1 MWTGSKPMY
10 IIFID
15 VNQVHMLPFEK
26 NAVVL
31 AYVCFEKVGSHA
43 NMHAE
48 HETSLSIVTI
58 YIE

>member
-1 MWTGSKPMY
+1 MY